1 MFEDK
6 ILEIYICDDDL
17 NLRPGKKEVLI
28 YDCASRRYISFQDID
43 KVNIFRGLDKP
54 DDSGWLRRVE
64 E

>member
-1 MFEDK
+1 MHKEK

-17 NLRPGKKEVLI
+17 NLRPEKKEVLI
-28 YDCASRRYISFQDID
+28 YDCASRRYVRFQGID

-54 DDSGWLRRVE
+54 DESGWLRRVE